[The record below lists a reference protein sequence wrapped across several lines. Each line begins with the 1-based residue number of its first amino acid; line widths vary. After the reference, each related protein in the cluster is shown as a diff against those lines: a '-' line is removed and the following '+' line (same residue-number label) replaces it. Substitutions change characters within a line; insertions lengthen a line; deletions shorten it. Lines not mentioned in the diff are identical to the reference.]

1 MAFSWQEDDK
11 ESTYRTNVFVI
22 YLSFEIFKHQFCL
35 HLVCT
40 CRIPS
45 LPISDNIVSLLCI
58 GRVSKMYQRIDK
70 MTETLY
76 YFTENGWQVF
86 VVLFNSFLK
95 TLSEKATLA
104 KQE

>member
-1 MAFSWQEDDK
+1 
-11 ESTYRTNVFVI
+11 
-22 YLSFEIFKHQFCL
+22 
-35 HLVCT
+35 
-40 CRIPS
+40 
-45 LPISDNIVSLLCI
+45 
-58 GRVSKMYQRIDK
+58 MYQRIDK

-86 VVLFNSFLK
+86 VVLFNSFVK

>member
-1 MAFSWQEDDK
+1 
-11 ESTYRTNVFVI
+11 
-22 YLSFEIFKHQFCL
+22 
-35 HLVCT
+35 
-40 CRIPS
+40 
-45 LPISDNIVSLLCI
+45 
-58 GRVSKMYQRIDK
+58 MYQRIDK

-86 VVLFNSFLK
+86 VVLK